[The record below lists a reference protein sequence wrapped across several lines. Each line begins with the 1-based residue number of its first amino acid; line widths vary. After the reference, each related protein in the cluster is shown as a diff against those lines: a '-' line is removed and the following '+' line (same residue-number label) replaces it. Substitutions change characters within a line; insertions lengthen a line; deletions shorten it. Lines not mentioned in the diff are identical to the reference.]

1 MCRLGRVCM
10 NKECVV
16 VTGASGYIGSHIVAN
31 LLLKGKKVR
40 ATVRDSEDLER
51 VKHLKEMEV
60 SENGSLE
67 IVEMDLFDEDSVDL
81 AISGATDVIHTA
93 AVVIVKSK
101 NPQEKIVDPSVI
113 GTKNIISA
121 IEKSGT
127 VERFVHTSSNAAIR
141 PQEWEDGEV
150 LTTETFAKDATLEQN
165 PYGLAKYSAEMVV
178 RNWHKQKN
186 GVKKPR
192 MVTIHPCMVFGPPLS
207 PRHLRGSLSIIMMLV
222 NRELPALL
230 PMQISIV
237 DVRDVA
243 EAHVRALTMGEDGG
257 RYLTVAGE
265 MMWSDISKILKKEFP
280 ERKWPFRQLSYYF
293 ALIVCAF
300 HPKVSVSWARRH
312 LKNKL
317 YWDATPAEKDLKM
330 NWKSIDETLVDTI
343 PNIIN
348 NNWDK

>member
-1 MCRLGRVCM
+1 ML
-10 NKECVV
+10 KDLVV

-31 LLLKGKKVR
+31 LLSKGRNVR
-40 ATVRDSEDLER
+40 ATVRDINDPER
-51 VKHLKEMEV
+51 TEHLNKLPIGK
-60 SENGSLE
+60 NGSLE
-67 IVEMDLFDEDSVDL
+67 IVEMDLLDGDSVNT
-81 AISGATDVIHTA
+81 AISGCKDVIHTA
-93 AVVIVKSK
+93 AAVIIKSK
-101 NPQEKIVDPSVI
+101 NPQKDIVDPSVI
-113 GTKNIISA
+113 GTKNVLLA
-121 IEKSGT
+121 IEKNKGI
-127 VERFVHTSSNAAIR
+127 ENFIHTSSTAAIR
-141 PQEWEDGEV
+141 PEKWEDGVV
-150 LTTETFAKDATLEQN
+150 LTTETFAEDATLEVN
-165 PYGLAKYSAEMVV
+165 PYGLAKYSAEMIV

-186 GVKKPR
+186 DLKKPR

-222 NRELPALL
+222 NRELPVLL

-243 EAHVRALTMGEDGG
+243 EAHVRALTMGDDGG

-265 MMWSDISKILKKEFP
+265 MMWSDISKALKKEFP

-300 HPKVSVSWARRH
+300 HPRVSVSWAKSH

-330 NWKSIDETLVDTI
+330 EWKSIDETLVDTI
-343 PNIIN
+343 PNIID